1 MATDGTARPGRARW
15 TAVALANL
23 LTGCLGVP
31 ALLVLLLFVRSYP
44 LVWIGLGSRDPNDN
58 DGILPW
64 ILLLGP
70 LWAGTVALWFLV
82 NLGVARLTGL
92 RGRRFWWTGAGL
104 AAVPTVL
111 LALYSAI

>member
-1 MATDGTARPGRARW
+1 METDETARPGRVRW
-15 TAVALANL
+15 TAVVLADL

-31 ALLVLLLFVRSYP
+31 ALVMVLLFVRSYP

-64 ILLLGP
+64 ILVVGP
-70 LWAGTVALWFLV
+70 LCAVTVAVWFLV

-92 RGRRFWWTGAGL
+92 RGRRFWWTGAGFS
-104 AAVPTVL
+104 AVPTAL